1 MARSGAGS
9 FSCAEMDAVDSIA
22 WIVIGGA
29 PFSRVVEGG
38 VLGDFSPRGVWR
50 LLWVLCGMGG
60 LRSVAGVGFCSPPR
74 IVGAGVVAPR
84 VVLAGNDSVFAVM
97 RSADEWNGIEDT
109 PLPATFAR
117 AAARGPRASHR
128 PGLHDL
134 VLRRESGYVSVNLR
148 WEMRAYGSNFAV

>member
-1 MARSGAGS
+1 
-9 FSCAEMDAVDSIA
+9 MDNI
-22 WIVIGGA
+22 
-29 PFSRVVEGG
+29 
-38 VLGDFSPRGVWR
+38 
-50 LLWVLCGMGG
+50 
-60 LRSVAGVGFCSPPR
+60 LRASSENFVAHLELKRWGWSPP
-74 IVGAGVVAPR
+74 VGD
-84 VVLAGNDSVFAVM
+84 VLAGNDSVFAVM